1 MVHTVCNVHII
12 QSLPLGSIFSGGLQA
27 LSAGSE
33 AVMLLYKSTFGS
45 RSLDKNSVCLRC
57 LLRLSDRSS
66 TISKRFFRTS
76 SPGKDSIVI
85 KVASTNQDYFSAN
98 GLLSFPKKQSQHE
111 KSPSLTRHEAGV
123 GISHGRP
130 SSSISHPSSAVVGS
144 IEEESS
150 TLIHPPEQ
158 RRLHRT
164 RLIGKS
170 SSILQPAP
178 FIATDVSSLPLS
190 SPPTSSPPRTSL
202 RRLLKAC
209 LSLSKPRLSFLMV
222 LTTAAAYS
230 LYPTPDLLL
239 PSTTTSSS
247 LSAMTLVLLTT
258 GTALCSAS
266 ANALNMVLE
275 PEHDAKMSRTRN
287 RPIVRGL
294 IGKKGAV
301 VFASAAGLVG
311 TGCLWLGVNP
321 TVAFL
326 GALNIGLY
334 AGVYTPLKRIS
345 SFNTWVGALVGGIPP
360 LMGWAAAAGQN
371 ATIDGGWSEL
381 LFSHSSIGGWLLAGL
396 LYAWQFP
403 HFNGLSWTIREEYK
417 HAGHQM
423 LAWTNPRMNGRVA
436 LRYAVLLF
444 PICAGLWWFEITD
457 QGFLI
462 TSSIVNAWIVREA
475 WRFWKREGQRGSA
488 RGLFWASIWHLPV
501 IMVLAMVHKKGLW
514 EGIWQRAGGA
524 SVMDGDETEAGSW
537 ENREEEDENVTGNQS
552 SL

>member
-1 MVHTVCNVHII
+1 
-12 QSLPLGSIFSGGLQA
+12 
-27 LSAGSE
+27 
-33 AVMLLYKSTFGS
+33 MLLHKSTFGS
-45 RSLDKNSVCLRC
+45 RSLDTSTVCLRC
-57 LLRLSDRSS
+57 LLRLSYRSS
-66 TISKRFFRTS
+66 TLSKRFLRT
-76 SPGKDSIVI
+76 SPGKDSIVV
-85 KVASTNQDYFSAN
+85 KVASSNQDYFSAN
-98 GLLSFPKKQSQHE
+98 GLLSFSRKQSQHD
-111 KSPSLTRHEAGV
+111 KYRSHTRHEVVV

-130 SSSISHPSSAVVGS
+130 SSSISHPPSPIVGS
-144 IEEESS
+144 IEESS
-150 TLIHPPEQ
+150 TSIHSPGQ
-158 RRLHRT
+158 RHLRRK
-164 RLIGKS
+164 RLIGES
-170 SSILQPAP
+170 TSALRPVL
-178 FIATDVSSLPLS
+178 FIATDASSQLISPPSSSL
-190 SPPTSSPPRTSL
+190 PRTSL
-202 RRLLKAC
+202 RRLLTSC
-209 LSLSKPRLSFLMV
+209 LALSKPRLSFLMV

-239 PSTTTSSS
+239 PSATISSS

-345 SFNTWVGALVGGIPP
+345 AFNTWVGALVGGIPP

-371 ATIDGGWSEL
+371 ATVDGGWSEL

-403 HFNGLSWTIREEYK
+403 HFNGLSWTIRDEYK
-417 HAGHQM
+417 HAGHRM

-444 PICAGLWWFEITD
+444 PICAGLCWFEITD
-457 QGFLI
+457 QAFLI
-462 TSSIVNAWIVREA
+462 TSSVVNAWIVREA
-475 WRFWKREGQRGSA
+475 WRFWRREGQRGSA

-501 IMVLAMVHKKGLW
+501 IMVLAMVHKKALW
-514 EGIWQRAGGA
+514 DGIWQRAGGPVLDDTA
-524 SVMDGDETEAGSW
+524 APAGAPAGAGDCWGDRA
-537 ENREEEDENVTGNQS
+537 EEVTS
-552 SL
+552 HP